1 MDSTCW
7 KVIGIAGIIVAALVT
22 TIKILWGK
30 IAEERRE
37 AEQAK
42 AEIIAL
48 HKQRI
53 VELEGFKRMIET
65 KGNGP

>member
-7 KVIGIAGIIVAALVT
+7 KIIGIAGVIVAALVT

-37 AEQAK
+37 AERAK
-42 AEIIAL
+42 AEVLEL
-48 HKQRI
+48 HKRRI
-53 VELEGFKRMIET
+53 EELEAFKKMIEA
-65 KGNGP
+65 KGQRT